1 MSQHSTERR
10 PSHPAWRVVE
20 NLLWGFALMIS
31 IPPIASDSAHPY
43 SPVPALIM
51 GGGAFF
57 SFIALKIWRQEETVA
72 WGIIKAAI
80 YVLFVVAL
88 YARSAAA

>member
-1 MSQHSTERR
+1 MSRNPTERH

-51 GGGAFF
+51 GGSAFF

-80 YVLFVVAL
+80 YVLFVVSL
-88 YARSAAA
+88 NARNSVA

>member
-1 MSQHSTERR
+1 
-10 PSHPAWRVVE
+10 
-20 NLLWGFALMIS
+20 MIS

-57 SFIALKIWRQEETVA
+57 SFIALKIWRREETVA
-72 WGIIKAAI
+72 SGIVKSAI
-80 YVLFVVAL
+80 YVVFIVSL
-88 YARSAAA
+88 YARNAAA